1 MWRNDCRRPADTH
14 SNLHCTHDH
23 WEYLTS
29 RGPHKITKLLLLLL
43 GGVDHATCPLS
54 RYSRWRCNWHWLSQL
69 VASRKPIR
77 LPQHENGSLDLLRL
91 LSRKRWC
98 RTIYCKAHAER
109 ANGRWKGGTTRL
121 DKSPPPAP
129 AKFYFRWKAVK
140 TKKKRA
146 GRKLLP
152 RFLKNKNAGVG
163 AVDAIFSFAQ
173 TLDIYTRKKSQR
185 LEFTVECS
193 LFPSRQLAVRSLSSD
208 IISVAVPCRAWLA
221 NGPEALRDCPP
232 HTHTCRSGTIPEDQ
246 DQSW

>member
-109 ANGRWKGGTTRL
+109 ANGRWKGGTTRS
-121 DKSPPPAP
+121 DKSFPPPSAP

-140 TKKKRA
+140 TKKK
-146 GRKLLP
+146 
-152 RFLKNKNAGVG
+152 
-163 AVDAIFSFAQ
+163 
-173 TLDIYTRKKSQR
+173 
-185 LEFTVECS
+185 
-193 LFPSRQLAVRSLSSD
+193 SRQETFTSFFKKQKRRRSRSSRRHFLFCANSWHLQRNLS
-208 IISVAVPCRAWLA
+208 V
-221 NGPEALRDCPP
+221 
-232 HTHTCRSGTIPEDQ
+232 
-246 DQSW
+246 